1 MFANRITSTEY
12 KGGLHDFEYIEKYN
26 ECLIFGWTNNEYLIF
41 GWTKYWSGKSPSWK
55 PCAAYLVIP
64 LTGNQAMLT
73 IVNSE
78 ETGQPRW
85 KR

>member
-26 ECLIFGWTNNEYLIF
+26 ECLIFGWT
-41 GWTKYWSGKSPSWK
+41 KSVKGLFPSWH
-55 PCAAYLVIP
+55 PCPAYLVIP